1 MNAFIRN
8 LTTVLCLIL
17 ALKATTVAQTNG
29 SLNLTTSGQ
38 PEVYFVPD
46 VAAQFNQLALRPDPI
61 GFTLSPTA
69 PEPRLGKHFQ
79 GIVRKHGPG
88 VPYMF
93 LSRSGNDVP
102 ECVGCNDDPGNI
114 FVVRMQSRDTNGER
128 MRSNRLRRDW
138 SIAGTIWPGVPNL
151 WTTPPDIAD
160 KNFRTIHFDGH
171 DGWPNY
177 AHPGAMQVVGDVLIV
192 PLSRPYNE
200 GDPKNLFLFIDISN
214 PEFPAPLS
222 TFDPLTVSDPSSEFG
237 VGLVAVAP
245 VLNPTGPGV
254 RYILLVAGESNRDV
268 RLYRSKPTAD
278 DGSTNLKDLNLKWE
292 HLRSWNRDTVTD
304 TGKDAWPCCSSQSHQ
319 MFNFVRQE
327 SLTGPLFL
335 IGARNDSSVIE
346 PFGGKDFMH
355 LYKVNV
361 DQFGNP
367 EDRLLTQIEE
377 KHVSSDSTGGG
388 GDTSHFTGSTGV
400 YVSPSGELIVYASEH
415 ANYGPPQEFL
425 GRSTQRFGEYRH
437 REMVRPGSPT
447 LKPGIVPTETFEVD
461 EGSTTLLFSQ
471 GRPAITKAFMQFFE
485 DDGIGVSDHFDGN
498 EWLAVDFQ
506 DSDKDDYDIFNKLF
520 YNFNDNAGSWRW
532 FAPPGCTIDVY
543 QHSFDDGDFPGYR
556 KTLNGTGAVEEA
568 GDLDQ
573 VLDDS
578 GSVSMNDMISSLQ
591 FKCDAYYNAPLSIS
605 WDMDQNGSF
614 ETPGNLP
621 TFSAVELDGRPTL
634 LAIPVRAQ
642 HSTDTSPLGMSA
654 PATVSVRV
662 KNVAPLIGALELLDP
677 VGFKVGVDVPFA
689 VANLPYTTTGNFT
702 DPGKP
707 DTQTARLDMGDGTIF
722 DDKFDLF
729 RDAFGG
735 RTGELE
741 QRHRYRASGTY
752 TITLAVKD
760 DDGGTT
766 TKTKSVTV
774 VTAVE
779 VINSVITEIDKL
791 LATMT
796 NRTVIRALRDARDN
810 LKGHN
815 DGSAHDGALDA
826 LASRDL
832 IAAIEK
838 IGAAIE
844 ALQRA
849 EAAGAGDLNNLKYM
863 LALAAESVAQGAF
876 QDAVDAIANPSPGQ
890 TAQLDQCRQAI
901 TDGHGLVLNKN
912 YVAGIALFK
921 DAAGRA
927 LSLLQ

>member
-1 MNAFIRN
+1 MKALIHK
-8 LTTVLCLIL
+8 LSTALCLVL
-17 ALKATTVAQTNG
+17 AATATTVAQTNG
-29 SLNLTTSGQ
+29 PLNLTTSGQ
-38 PEVYFVPD
+38 PEVYFVHD

-61 GFTLSPTA
+61 GFNLSPTA

-114 FVVRMQSRDTNGER
+114 FVVRMQSRDSTGER
-128 MRSNRLRRDW
+128 LRSNRLRRDW
-138 SIAGTIWPGVPNL
+138 SMAGTVWPGVPNF
-151 WTTPPDIAD
+151 WTTPPDLLD
-160 KNFRTIHFDGH
+160 QNFRTIHFNGL

-177 AHPGAMQVVGDVLIV
+177 AHPGGMQVVGDVLIV
-192 PLSRPYNE
+192 PLSRPYTE

-214 PEFPAPLS
+214 PESPSPLS
-222 TFDPLTVSDPSSEFG
+222 TFDPLSVSDPNSEFG
-237 VGLVAVAP
+237 VGEVAVAP
-245 VLNPTGPGV
+245 VLNPMGPGV
-254 RYILLVAGESNRDV
+254 RYILLVAGESNRDI
-268 RLYRSKPTAD
+268 RLYRSKPTKD
-278 DGSTNLKDLNLKWE
+278 DGSTDLKSLNLKWE
-292 HLRSWNRDTVTD
+292 FIRSWSRETVTD
-304 TGKDAWPCCSSQSHQ
+304 TGPNAWPCCGSQSHQ

-327 SLTGPLFL
+327 NLNGPLFL

-346 PFGGKDFMH
+346 PFGGKDFLH
-355 LYKVNV
+355 LYKVNI

-367 EDRLLTQIEE
+367 ADRLLTQIEE
-377 KHVSSDSTGGG
+377 KHVTTDSTMGG

-415 ANYGPPQEFL
+415 ANYGPPQELF
-425 GRSTQRFGEYRH
+425 GRQTQRFGEYRH

-447 LKPGIVPTETFEVD
+447 LKPSIVPTSTFEVD

-471 GRPAITKAFMQFFE
+471 GRPAITKAWMQFFE
-485 DDGIGVSDHFDGN
+485 DDGIGVSDNFDGN
-498 EWLAVDFQ
+498 EWLPVDWQ
-506 DSDKDDYDIFNKLF
+506 DSDKDNYDDFTKLF
-520 YNFNDNAGSWRW
+520 FNFNDNAGSWRW
-532 FAPPGCTIDVY
+532 FAPAGCTIDVY
-543 QHSFDDGDFPGYR
+543 QHTFDDDDFPGHR

-573 VLDDS
+573 VPDDS

-591 FKCDAYYNAPLSIS
+591 FKCDTYYNAPLSVS
-605 WDMDQNGSF
+605 WDMDLNGSF

-634 LAIPVRAQ
+634 LTIPVRAQ
-642 HSTDTSPLGMSA
+642 HPTDTSSLGTSA

-662 KNVAPLIGALELLDP
+662 KNVAPLIGTLDLLDP
-677 VGFKVGVDVPFA
+677 VGFKVGIDVPFA
-689 VANLPYTTTGNFT
+689 IANLPYTTTSTFT

-707 DTQTARLDMGDGTIF
+707 DTQTARLDMGDGTVFNTF
-722 DDKFDLF
+722 DSFH
-729 RDAFGG
+729 DAFGG
-735 RTGELE
+735 QIGELK

-760 DDGGTT
+760 DDGDTT

-774 VTAVE
+774 VTAAQ
-779 VINSVITEIDKL
+779 VINSVIAEIDKL
-791 LATMT
+791 LSTAT
-796 NRTVIRALRDARDN
+796 NRTIIRALRDARDN

-838 IGAAIE
+838 ISAATE
-844 ALQRA
+844 SLQKA
-849 EAAGAGDLNNLKYM
+849 EAAGVGDLNNLKYL
-863 LALAAESVAQGAF
+863 LALAAESVAQGAY
-876 QDAVDAIANPSPGQ
+876 QDAVDAIPTPSPGQ
-890 TAQLDQCRQAI
+890 TTQLDRIRQAI
-901 TDGHGLVLNKN
+901 SDGHNLVLNKN
-912 YVAGIALFK
+912 YVGGIALFK

-927 LSLLQ
+927 LSLL